1 MRASHLSRRTLTEWM
16 LTIGGVVLVAVVISR
31 LDVRVGGYAM
41 GAVTGTGPAAG
52 VSGSIS
58 QALRSALDLCRD
70 HQPLAVFSGVAV
82 VLMLFMRKVL

>member
-1 MRASHLSRRTLTEWM
+1 MRASHLSRRTLIEWM
-16 LTIGGVVLVAVVISR
+16 LTIGGLVLVAVVITR
-31 LDVRVGGYAM
+31 LDARVGWYAAS
-41 GAVTGTGPAAG
+41 AVTGTGPA
-52 VSGSIS
+52 SGASGTVS